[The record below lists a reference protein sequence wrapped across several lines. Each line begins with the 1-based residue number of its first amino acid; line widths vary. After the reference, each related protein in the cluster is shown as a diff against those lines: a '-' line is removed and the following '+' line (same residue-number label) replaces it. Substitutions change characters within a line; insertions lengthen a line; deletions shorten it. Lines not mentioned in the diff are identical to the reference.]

1 MALHIDLCP
10 EAGKVTVE
18 VLDLLLQ
25 RREMRRHVLELAGSQ
40 SVRLVATCKAAIK
53 HTLTP

>member
-18 VLDLLLQ
+18 VLHLLLQ

-40 SVRLVATCKAAIK
+40 SVALLLVAKPRENI
-53 HTLTP
+53 L